1 MAKFKSVKNQL
12 KKVKSQMEEEKNKG
26 SGPDWLFTP
35 KLVPDEEETV
45 FKIRFL
51 PVPESTTG
59 KPWIEIRYH
68 MFEREGD
75 NKYVKAIDPRSFD
88 SNAANPISD
97 LVRRLYASDNA
108 MDQEQAGTM
117 RSKSRFFTLVYV
129 KEAPEN
135 QKKFEGKV
143 LVYEAGIQ
151 VFKKMDAAI
160 NKHDMCF
167 WDPFEG
173 TDFILTMTETGTAK
187 RKYPSYLDSEFD
199 RKDGPIVEDE
209 ELMDKIA
216 DEADKYDIKK
226 LVIERDGIKSG
237 EELREMMEGGLTD
250 GSKSSRNN
258 SPAEDLTTGKSVDIS
273 DSEPDF
279 GDVDE
284 TDTSEDKTDNPSED
298 TSEDKTDNPSEDTT
312 DDEVVADLDDL
323 DLDPSDFD
331 LD

>member
-12 KKVKSQMEEEKNKG
+12 KKVKTQMEEEKNKG
-26 SGPDWLFTP
+26 GGPDWLFTP
-35 KLVPDEEETV
+35 KLVPDEDETV

-51 PVPESTTG
+51 PVPESTSG
-59 KPWIEIRYH
+59 KPWIEVRYH

-88 SNAANPISD
+88 PKADNPISD
-97 LVRRLYASDNA
+97 LVRKLYNSDNSL
-108 MDQEQAGTM
+108 DQEQAGNM

-151 VFKKMDAAI
+151 VFRKMDAAI

-173 TDFILTMTETGTAK
+173 TDFNLTMVETGSAK
-187 RKYPSYLDSEFD
+187 RKYPSYLESEFD
-199 RKDGPIVEDE
+199 RKDGPIVDDE

-216 DEADKYDIKK
+216 GQLEDFDIKK
-226 LVIERDGIKSG
+226 LVIERDGLKSG
-237 EELREMMEGGLTD
+237 DELREMMEGGLTD
-250 GSKSSRNN
+250 GGRTSARASE
-258 SPAEDLTTGKSVDIS
+258 PAEDLSSGDSVDVTESDPDFGEVEEKKKEPKAEAKEEPKAEDDEVTADIS
-273 DSEPDF
+273 DL
-279 GDVDE
+279 DVDFSD
-284 TDTSEDKTDNPSED
+284 TDFNLED
-298 TSEDKTDNPSEDTT
+298 
-312 DDEVVADLDDL
+312 
-323 DLDPSDFD
+323 
-331 LD
+331 